1 LATITG
7 DAGNNRLLGT
17 DSSDGIY
24 GLGGDDV
31 LLGRGGPDRL
41 DGGTDRDRLYG
52 GTGDDVLIGGTGN
65 DLLHG
70 GAGRDRLDGGAGTDT
85 ANYSDEK
92 LGIFADLFVGEVV
105 TQDDTDHLTSVE
117 RFYGG
122 AGGDVIIGIGKEGA
136 VAGNV
141 EPGRGLALFGFGG
154 DDFIVGGTG
163 NDYVQGNAGDDTLS
177 GNAGGDRLL
186 GGGGDDALFGEAGD
200 DLLQGGA
207 GDDRLDGGD
216 GIDTA
221 DYSDGREML
230 VADLSTG
237 EVFDGGKD
245 QLVSIERFYG
255 SRAGDLIT
263 APPTAGDDAGVANGA
278 PGLEIFGLG
287 GNDFIGGSAG
297 NDLIEGGTGN
307 DSLSGGAGDDRIL
320 GSEGDDSLFGDRG
333 TDLLTGGAGSD
344 RFDMV
349 FEIPEDPSALSFI
362 SGHTI
367 ALDFTRGEDKLYA
380 DVFDGDP
387 STRLDSYAVF
397 AGLDSNHD
405 GSLTQADDW
414 VEIRD
419 VQPEGMA
426 ARESL
431 VMDFGNAV
439 AQDLVGSGHTLTL
452 YGVTSVTKSDFVL
465 DPGPVMVG

>member
-1 LATITG
+1 
-7 DAGNNRLLGT
+7 
-17 DSSDGIY
+17 
-24 GLGGDDV
+24 
-31 LLGRGGPDRL
+31 
-41 DGGTDRDRLYG
+41 
-52 GTGDDVLIGGTGN
+52 
-65 DLLHG
+65 
-70 GAGRDRLDGGAGTDT
+70 
-85 ANYSDEK
+85 
-92 LGIFADLFVGEVV
+92 V

-141 EPGRGLALFGFGG
+141 EPGRALALFGFGG

-163 NDYVQGNAGDDTLS
+163 DDYVQGNAGDDTLS

-465 DPGPVMVG
+465 DPGPVMAG